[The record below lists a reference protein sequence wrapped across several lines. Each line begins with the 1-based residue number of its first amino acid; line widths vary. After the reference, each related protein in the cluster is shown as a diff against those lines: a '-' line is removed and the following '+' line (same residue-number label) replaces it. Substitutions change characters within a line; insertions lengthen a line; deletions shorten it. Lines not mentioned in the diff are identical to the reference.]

1 MKALDQKLIAVQDE
15 VIRILTEVG
24 DTPIVETGVNK
35 YTNKEWRSITL
46 KETISNTLF
55 SIDVSAMDSIY
66 GDVRGV
72 YRITTSRDRKAHT
85 RTSKTGEV
93 NASKLLAL
101 VSEARSDCLREHNRA
116 IASNKAYDNAL
127 EVRKSLGMDTWGSI
141 NVSGLIV
148 DIYAGGTDTVK
159 IKLSGNVN
167 AEKAAAIVEALRNL
181 ELVTA

>member
-15 VIRILTEVG
+15 VIRILTEAG
-24 DTPIVETGVNK
+24 HEPIVKSGVHQYTG
-35 YTNKEWRSITL
+35 EWRSICL
-46 KETISNTLF
+46 REPVSNSYF

-72 YRITTSRDRKAHT
+72 YRITTNRDRKAHT

-141 NVSGLIV
+141 NVSGLTV